1 MRICATFAALAV
13 GLLVACSSGTPASR
27 VISVDGRIGTLRID
41 HSDAAA
47 VIAFAG
53 RPDAQRRSREFSSSP
68 PYLAL
73 GYACTRRRLDTA
85 FPLAKGE
92 PNCRTVYFIN
102 ARTGKLGDLYTS
114 SGRYTEGH
122 GIRIGMRTADA
133 ERLLHRRLYA
143 GCEENIYLGSRAA
156 DLTIAFG
163 GGVIRKEPASSG
175 LHVIGGH
182 VFAFVLHGPRNDVGV
197 FDCL

>member
-1 MRICATFAALAV
+1 LLA
-13 GLLVACSSGTPASR
+13 ACSSGTKAAR
-27 VISVDGRIGTLRID
+27 VISVDGRIGPLRVD

-53 RPDAQRRSREFSSSP
+53 RPAAQHRGREFNYSP

-73 GYACTRRRLDTA
+73 GYGCTRRRSDLA
-85 FPLAKGE
+85 FPLSHARGG

-102 ARTGKLGDLYTS
+102 LRTGKLGDLYTS
-114 SGRYTEGH
+114 SARYTERH
-122 GIRIGMRTADA
+122 GVRIGMRSADA

-143 GCEENIYLGSRAA
+143 GCEEDIYLGTPAA
-156 DLTIAFG
+156 SLTIAFG
-163 GGVIRKEPASSG
+163 GGVIRKDPASSG

-182 VFAFVLHGPRNDVGV
+182 VFAFVLHGRHDVGV

>member
-1 MRICATFAALAV
+1 LLA
-13 GLLVACSSGTPASR
+13 ACSSGTKAPR

-41 HSDAAA
+41 RSDAAA

-53 RPDAQRRSREFSSSP
+53 RPDAQRRGREFSSAT

-73 GYACTRRRLDTA
+73 GYGCVRRRSNLA
-85 FPLAKGE
+85 FPLAKGG

-102 ARTGKLGDLYTS
+102 ARTRKLGDLYTS
-114 SGRYTEGH
+114 SARYTEGH
-122 GIRIGMRTADA
+122 GVRIGMRSAEA

-143 GCEENIYLGSRAA
+143 GCEENIYLGTPAA
-156 DLTIAFG
+156 SLTVAFG

-175 LHVIGGH
+175 LHVIGSH
-182 VFAFVLHGPRNDVGV
+182 VFAFVLHGPRSDVGV